1 MVAKSRALQLVPAIA
16 VLLVTGLIVA
26 AGFSGGFHRRV
37 PANEWER
44 FVFALSSAITAA
56 RYGVGGYVSFE
67 PVEAA
72 LRANGLTSDKK
83 ILSEIGRRFPE
94 NFSDEN
100 LITRA
105 IQHASSLEVPIPSPE
120 LQNEQYNVR
129 PAGGDDLGFI
139 ALATFAFWL
148 FSNSLAAIY
157 VCYLIIFAISV
168 FLFWLVFRNE
178 QAYLAV
184 LLLTCAVFYALF
196 LSPLFPG
203 LHDKAWGSPLGG
215 HFLSTLAFV
224 PMLHILAVHCR
235 CPKLTLGQILCLAA
249 QTAILYFAV
258 RLRAS
263 AVWTVIPIFLAACL
277 VCLRSTEL
285 CRLEQTRRIRFQIC
299 TRQCWPALLFLLTV
313 LCAHVAFESRLH
325 PVYQQGNNLT
335 RHSFWH
341 EVFYGLEAHP
351 QWAEKYASMYLIG
364 GKTAVGDDLPV
375 AAVLRYLD
383 LHPEIDR
390 SQLLDR
396 VGSLYWGAIEHYSM
410 LALWDFVRTDPW
422 FLAECFGYKLIAILS
437 VLKAMPGWVFGSF
450 SVLTVLSFA
459 LLVICAAYALVAGSV
474 KQTASFRQYV
484 VLVGLC
490 VPASWLAN
498 ILTVVGWELMVD
510 AIVSWFLFLSLLFAL
525 LASITAKLMLRR
537 WVVDSAFFLPT
548 GPRPRRALRDRLLC
562 NPDGAPAT
570 FLRKL
575 AFH

>member
-1 MVAKSRALQLVPAIA
+1 MVVKSRALQLAPAIA
-16 VLLVTGLIVA
+16 VLLVIGLIAA
-26 AGFSGGFHRRV
+26 AGFSGGLHRRV
-37 PANEWER
+37 PANEWGR

-72 LRANGLTSDKK
+72 LKANGLTSDEK
-83 ILSEIGRRFPE
+83 ILSEIDSRFPE
-94 NFSDEN
+94 NFSDGN

-120 LQNEQYNVR
+120 FQNEQYNVR

-139 ALATFAFWL
+139 ALVSFVFWL
-148 FSNSLAAIY
+148 FSYSMTAIY
-157 VCYLIIFAISV
+157 VCYLLILAISV
-168 FLFWLVFRNE
+168 FLFWLAFRNE

-184 LLLTCAVFYALF
+184 LLLTCAVIYALF

-203 LHDKAWGSPLGG
+203 LHGGAWGSPVSG

-235 CPKLTLGQILCLAA
+235 CPKLTLEQILCLAA

-277 VCLRSTEL
+277 VCLRTIEL
-285 CRLEQTRRIRFQIC
+285 CRLELSRRIRFQIC
-299 TRQCWPALLFLLTV
+299 ARQCWPALLFLLTA

-335 RHSFWH
+335 RHAFWP
-341 EVFYGLEAHP
+341 EVFYGLQGHP
-351 QWAEKYASMYLIG
+351 QWADKYASMYLIRG
-364 GKTAVGDDLPV
+364 ETAVGDELPL

-383 LHPEIDR
+383 LHAEIDR
-390 SQLLDR
+390 SQVLDR
-396 VGSLYWGAIEHYSM
+396 VGGLYWGAMEHYSM

-422 FLAECFGYKLIAILS
+422 FVAECFGYKLNALLS
-437 VLKAMPGWVFGSF
+437 VLRAMPGWVFGSF
-450 SVLTVLSFA
+450 SGLTILSFA
-459 LLVICAAYALVAGSV
+459 LLAIGAAHALATGYV
-474 KQTASFRQYV
+474 KQIASFRPYV

-490 VPASWLAN
+490 VPASWLPN
-498 ILTVVGWELMVD
+498 IMTLVGWELMAD

-525 LASITAKLMLRR
+525 LASITAKLILKALRGR
-537 WVVDSAFFLPT
+537 LCLFSTNP
-548 GPRPRRALRDRLLC
+548 PRPLRALRGISE
-562 NPDGAPAT
+562 P
-570 FLRKL
+570 F
-575 AFH
+575 